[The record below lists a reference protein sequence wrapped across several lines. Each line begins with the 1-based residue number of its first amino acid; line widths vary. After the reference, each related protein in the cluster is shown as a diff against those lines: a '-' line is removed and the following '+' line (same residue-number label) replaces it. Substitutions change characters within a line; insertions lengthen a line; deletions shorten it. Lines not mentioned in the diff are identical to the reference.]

1 MATIRLKNKFVW
13 EEEIPKIR
21 KNGDIFLDR
30 ILVVTTNGGKTI
42 KFSTS
47 FTYDLPEGY
56 YKVKVVQGAEM
67 IAGSVNGQPIF
78 VDLEL
83 HYTLGTNAGKWTI
96 NAFDSVHTSTKHPNF
111 DLIFCNANQGKRV
124 TYSLSTTLDVLK
136 TEEEPMVVE
145 KCLKLPELIYFEKE
159 LSNDYTKNKPW
170 N

>member
-1 MATIRLKNKFVW
+1 MSIIRLKNKFIW
-13 EEEIPKIR
+13 DEEIPEIGK
-21 KNGDIFLDR
+21 KGDILRDR
-30 ILVVTTNGGKTI
+30 VFNVTVKEKII

-47 FTYDLPEGY
+47 FTYDLPEVY